1 MTIHDNKLIIMM
13 HITIQVHVLNLL
25 CENFFYSFQSVS
37 KNNKKCF
44 TISKF
49 LSIVKIQ
56 KKKKKQKKGKIIQ

>member
-25 CENFFYSFQSVS
+25 CENFFIS

-56 KKKKKQKKGKIIQ
+56 QKKKKTEKG